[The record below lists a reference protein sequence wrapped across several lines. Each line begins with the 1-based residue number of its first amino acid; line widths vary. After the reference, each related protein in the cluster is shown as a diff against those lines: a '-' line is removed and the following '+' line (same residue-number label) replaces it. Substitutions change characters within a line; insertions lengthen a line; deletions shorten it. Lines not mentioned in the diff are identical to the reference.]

1 MIAAKDSANISRLLK
16 QLSRD
21 SSTENTIAFFAD
33 NGGMLQSCKKILA
46 FCGNGNEE
54 VKEWLRKECDKHGVQ
69 YGFFLQ
75 AAGQVL
81 QLFQQDDNKEDNY
94 KILGLSTSADLDEV
108 KRAYRKLSARYHP
121 DTADKTEEENATEQ
135 FIRINK
141 AYQAI
146 MNSNQEEDI
155 LLSVMAT
162 NATPAWQY
170 GNTHTVPGRTRKKTI
185 FWISLLA
192 LLTVGASILISQIYS
207 RKVMIATLH
216 QNSAAFVPPAKKN
229 QENTQAESTT
239 FAERMKVNE
248 SKENERIAAR
258 RQEEKSSD
266 ATLTGNVT
274 QPAQQ
279 DIAAKP
285 EETVEEKIAELSKE
299 PEQTVAVEVAQV
311 DTLNTTPVLAA
322 KQEEELLPAK
332 ITAEKSK
339 IIKAQDD
346 KSVLITT
353 SGAAPQIM
361 AQQSVAA
368 AQIAKKTTTKEQ
380 PVAPDKQQRID
391 KFLLNYCQAYGNKN
405 LMEFMQ
411 FFTIDAT
418 ENGTP
423 VLDILNTYTKLFES
437 TKNIAMQISTL
448 KWEESPQGITLEGRF
463 KVDLNYTNVGTV
475 YGRGKIDFLLIDN
488 QGKLQISKMTYSF
501 D

>member
-1 MIAAKDSANISRLLK
+1 MIADYDSANISRLLK

-46 FCGNGNEE
+46 FCRNDNEE

-69 YGFFLQ
+69 YDFFLQ
-75 AAGQVL
+75 AAAQVL
-81 QLFQQDDNKEDNY
+81 QLFKKDDNKEDNY
-94 KILGLSTSADLDEV
+94 KILGLPTTADLDEV
-108 KRAYRKLSARYHP
+108 KRAYRKLCARYHP
-121 DTADKTEEENATEQ
+121 DTADKTEEGSATEE

-146 MNSNQEEDI
+146 TNNNQEDDI
-155 LLSVMAT
+155 LLSAMTTA
-162 NATPAWQY
+162 ATPAWHY
-170 GNTHTVPGRTRKKTI
+170 GNTNTVAGRTRKKTI

-216 QNSAAFVPPAKKN
+216 QNSAAFVPPSKKN
-229 QENTQAESTT
+229 QGNTPAENTT
-239 FAERMKVNE
+239 FAERMKVDG
-248 SKENERIAAR
+248 SKEKERVAAR
-258 RQEEKSSD
+258 QQEEKSSD
-266 ATLTGNVT
+266 QTLTRNVT

-285 EETVEEKIAELSKE
+285 EETIEEKIAELSKE

-339 IIKAQDD
+339 IIKAQDN
-346 KSVLITT
+346 KSVPITS

-361 AQQSVAA
+361 AQ
-368 AQIAKKTTTKEQ
+368 
-380 PVAPDKQQRID
+380 RID
-391 KFLLNYCQAYGNKN
+391 KFLLDYCQTYGNKN
-405 LMEFMQ
+405 LMAFMQ

-423 VLDILNTYTKLFES
+423 VIDLLDTYKKLFES

-448 KWEESPQGITLEGRF
+448 KREESPQGITLEGRF